1 MSSEKFFLPW
11 LPYGRRV
18 AGCFRKTYYNGHVE
32 PTKIEQFREE
42 FRDWL
47 EKNYKVTPASRREY
61 FLEFET
67 EADMSWFLLQYSTE
81 TDWE

>member
-1 MSSEKFFLPW
+1 
-11 LPYGRRV
+11 
-18 AGCFRKTYYNGHVE
+18 
-32 PTKIEQFREE
+32 
-42 FRDWL
+42 L